1 MKQTVDY
8 LCVDDE
14 RNAETE
20 AYLEF
25 IKRQHAQLRV
35 DLRLPQDFSTQVENL
50 KRDILEHNFDGLI
63 LDLRLD
69 GAGSPARYRA
79 PALVQEIHTRA
90 AENAFPVRPLVLWS
104 NDQKL
109 SVSYW
114 PDDTSHDLFDLTIYK
129 EKLAERDKPYAHK
142 IARKMV
148 SLAQGFNQI
157 ASLQSRDLQR
167 VIDLLSITGEKAG
180 QLDPRLFQPL
190 TLSLSDTS
198 VYDQARFIHRQL
210 LATPNSALADT
221 EILAARL
228 GLDSAS
234 MSQAEFEAL
243 AEQLFP
249 NARYQ
254 GVFAE
259 GWVCWWMSDVEEAWQ
274 SLPGCLGPLRELTA
288 EQRVACIQANTDRK
302 ALKIMLGKFLVQ
314 QPHKVQIKAPAR
326 PIELASS
333 SSFWTVCQITRRP
346 LDPMEGYVV
355 DRQLYPWQLTQY
367 VSMHGKLGGGKFA
380 DRVKVDALDW
390 ERYNEDRVIAKGT
403 QQ

>member
-1 MKQTVDY
+1 
-8 LCVDDE
+8 
-14 RNAETE
+14 
-20 AYLEF
+20 
-25 IKRQHAQLRV
+25 
-35 DLRLPQDFSTQVENL
+35 
-50 KRDILEHNFDGLI
+50 
-63 LDLRLD
+63 
-69 GAGSPARYRA
+69 
-79 PALVQEIHTRA
+79 
-90 AENAFPVRPLVLWS
+90 
-104 NDQKL
+104 KL

-148 SLAQGFNQI
+148 SLAQGFNRI

-167 VIDLLSITGEKAG
+167 VIDLLHITGEQAG

-210 LATPNSALADT
+210 LATPNSALVDT

-234 MSQAEFEAL
+234 MPQAEFEAL

-259 GWVCWWMSDVEEAWQ
+259 GWMCWWVSEVEEAWQ
-274 SLPGCLGPLRELTA
+274 SLPGCSGPLRELTA

-302 ALKIMLGKFLVQ
+302 DLK
-314 QPHKVQIKAPAR
+314 PAR

-333 SSFWTVCQITRRP
+333 SSFWTVCQITRHP